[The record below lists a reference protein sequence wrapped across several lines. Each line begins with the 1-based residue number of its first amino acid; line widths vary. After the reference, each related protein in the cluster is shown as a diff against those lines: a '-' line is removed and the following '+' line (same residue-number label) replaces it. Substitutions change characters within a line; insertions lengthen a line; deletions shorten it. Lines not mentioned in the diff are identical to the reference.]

1 MPLVVNPG
9 RWRMVV
15 LSFPFWLIFAILSPV
30 LVLFFA
36 LGLGLWFQPQMQQKP
51 AIIEK
56 YPS

>member
-1 MPLVVNPG
+1 MA
-9 RWRMVV
+9 V
-15 LSFPFWLIFAILSPV
+15 LSVPFWLIFAILSPV

-36 LGLGLWFQPQMQQKP
+36 LGLGLWFPSQVQQKP

>member
-1 MPLVVNPG
+1 
-9 RWRMVV
+9 MVV

-30 LVLFFA
+30 LILFFV
-36 LGLGLWFQPQMQQKP
+36 LGAGLFLQPQMQQKP

>member
-1 MPLVVNPG
+1 MKPG